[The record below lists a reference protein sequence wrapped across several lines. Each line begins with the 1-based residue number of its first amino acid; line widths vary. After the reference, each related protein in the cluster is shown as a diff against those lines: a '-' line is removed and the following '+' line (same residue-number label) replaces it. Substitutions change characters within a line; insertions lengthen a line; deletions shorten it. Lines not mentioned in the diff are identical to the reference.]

1 MKAIG
6 LPFVC
11 LAMFAVAGGHWAV
24 LQSVAWT
31 QMVWDYSQQEG
42 SVFAGAQKTFSGKAP
57 CSMCKN
63 IAAAKQKEEKAP
75 ATLKVDKKAEI
86 FLVAF
91 GGVVP
96 LPSAKP
102 RVFHTVH
109 DDFFTR
115 TEAPPAP
122 VPIV

>member
-1 MKAIG
+1 
-6 LPFVC
+6 
-11 LAMFAVAGGHWAV
+11 MFAVAGGHWAV
-24 LQSVAWT
+24 LQSIAWT

-63 IAAAKQKEEKAP
+63 IAAAKQKEDKAP

-91 GGVVP
+91 DETVP
-96 LPSAKP
+96 LPCAEP
-102 RVFHTVH
+102 HLFHIVH
-109 DDFFTR
+109 DAFFTR
-115 TEAPPAP
+115 TEAPPVP

>member
-1 MKAIG
+1 
-6 LPFVC
+6 
-11 LAMFAVAGGHWAV
+11 MFAVAGGHWAV
-24 LQSVAWT
+24 FQSIAWT

-42 SVFAGAQKTFSGKAP
+42 SVFAGAQKTFSGEAP

-63 IAAAKQKEEKAP
+63 IAAAKQQEEKTP

-91 GGVVP
+91 GGIIP
-96 LPSAKP
+96 LPDISP
-102 RVFHTVH
+102 RVFHALH
-109 DDFFTR
+109 SDFPSR
-115 TEAPPAP
+115 TEAPPVP